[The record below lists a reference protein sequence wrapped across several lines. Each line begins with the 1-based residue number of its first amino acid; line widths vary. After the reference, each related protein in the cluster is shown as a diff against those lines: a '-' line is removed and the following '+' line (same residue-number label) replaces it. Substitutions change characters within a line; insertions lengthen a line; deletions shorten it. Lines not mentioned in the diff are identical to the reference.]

1 MSTLGRELNLPHLIS
16 ALCSRQEN
24 LQILFTSICGTG
36 CWLLWKLF
44 LYTVYNMKQNFSFI
58 LDLYVFFFFS
68 PLCYFKII
76 LYNLT
81 KSVAFCLL
89 DRLMQKEQQRTFF
102 WMSASQLTLFWKR
115 KKQHFQQ
122 KRSSGVCTAS
132 RVHVAAMNK
141 MLLKAILLSWEVSGI
156 CACGMLFWTKSSPLF
171 RQHT

>member
-1 MSTLGRELNLPHLIS
+1 MHFAPDKRTFRFFSHQSVELVADSYGSCSSTLFITWNR
-16 ALCSRQEN
+16 
-24 LQILFTSICGTG
+24 TS
-36 CWLLWKLF
+36 LLYW
-44 LYTVYNMKQNFSFI
+44 TCM
-58 LDLYVFFFFS
+58 FFFSS

-89 DRLMQKEQQRTFF
+89 DRLMQKAQQRMFF
-102 WMSASQLTLFWKR
+102 WMSASQLTLSWKR

-141 MLLKAILLSWEVSGI
+141 TLLKAILLSWEVSGI

-171 RQHT
+171 RQHTQ